1 MRSVIMASHRLLQT
15 FKSGKPAFGAW
26 ITLPGTWAART
37 VSLASPHLSWI
48 IIDGEHGLTPL
59 QPGAAETIANV
70 SGLGSQA
77 PSVLVRIPA
86 TGACA
91 DGSAS
96 WQIKY
101 VLDAGAKGVL
111 VPMVI
116 FQRTFPWSTVHT
128 QDVFYR

>member
-1 MRSVIMASHRLLQT
+1 MTSHRLLQA
-15 FKSGKPAFGAW
+15 FKSNAPAFGAW
-26 ITLPGTWAART
+26 ITFPGTWAART

-48 IIDGEHGLTPL
+48 LLDSEHGLTPL
-59 QPGAAETIANV
+59 QPGAAETVATV

-77 PSVLVRIPA
+77 PSVIVRIPA

-91 DGSAS
+91 DGSAT

-111 VPMVI
+111 VPMVSR
-116 FQRTFPWSTVHT
+116 FRARSGMEDTKSLATFL
-128 QDVFYR
+128 R